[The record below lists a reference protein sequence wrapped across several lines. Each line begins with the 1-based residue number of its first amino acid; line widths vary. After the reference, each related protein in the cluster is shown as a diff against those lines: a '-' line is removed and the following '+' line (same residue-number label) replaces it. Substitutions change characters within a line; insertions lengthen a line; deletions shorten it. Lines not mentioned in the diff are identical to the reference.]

1 MNVWKPIALC
11 SVAGLVAS
19 VYVQTASAGGACA
32 SQPHMKAA
40 LEHLNA
46 AKTEL
51 AAAEQNKGGWRDKAA
66 AAVET
71 ALAQTNTGCA
81 AADK

>member
-11 SVAGLVAS
+11 AAAGLAAS
-19 VYVQTASAGGACA
+19 VYVQTASAGGNCA
-32 SQPHMKAA
+32 NQPHMKAA

-51 AAAEQNKGGWRDKAA
+51 AAAEHNKGGWRDKAA
-66 AAVET
+66 TAVAT
-71 ALAQTNTGCA
+71 ALAETNNGCA
-81 AADK
+81 AAN

>member
-19 VYVQTASAGGACA
+19 VYVQTASAGGNCA
-32 SQPHMKAA
+32 NQPHMKAA

-51 AAAEQNKGGWRDKAA
+51 AAAEQNKGGWRDKAMA
-66 AAVET
+66 GVTT
-71 ALAQTNTGCA
+71 ALSETNNGCA
-81 AADK
+81 AAN